1 MSSCSYHGRIASSL
15 QAYTCTCTIHTY
27 ICTQVK
33 LNDKKCIFTNPPH
46 NLKAFPKATSQ
57 APMDGEP
64 FSNANVV
71 VSKLQIPKHKS
82 YQTRC
87 EHIVQDCFLPNK
99 GGMESKFTEKV
110 RAVLR
115 LNDATTERRHH

>member
-1 MSSCSYHGRIASSL
+1 
-15 QAYTCTCTIHTY
+15 
-27 ICTQVK
+27 
-33 LNDKKCIFTNPPH
+33 
-46 NLKAFPKATSQ
+46 
-57 APMDGEP
+57 MDGEP